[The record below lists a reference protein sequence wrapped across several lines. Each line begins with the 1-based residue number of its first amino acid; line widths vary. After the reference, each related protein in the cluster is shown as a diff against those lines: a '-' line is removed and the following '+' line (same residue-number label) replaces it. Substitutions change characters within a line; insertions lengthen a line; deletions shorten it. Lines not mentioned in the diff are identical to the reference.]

1 MSQQVDHP
9 HGDPKY
15 VARLPT
21 IRSQIY
27 SLVWACALPAIL
39 GIALLTNNF
48 IVRERKTIQQDTL
61 ITARALIQAVD
72 RDLNTGI
79 TVALALA
86 NSPSIDHRDFAA
98 LYRQASAV
106 LRPEFPGFNVVLH
119 DRDSVQLF
127 NTARPYGEIYP
138 DALSAARIA
147 QVFKTG
153 RPLISNLF
161 YAGALKRPL
170 AAIHAPVVRDGKV
183 VYVISVAFAPERLG
197 QVLRE
202 QLLPADRVTGIFDG
216 NGVLVA
222 RTHDAEKYVGQHV
235 SPTLMTQL
243 RQRREDAIEATT
255 LEGIPVYSMYSRSQY
270 SGWAVVIGVPRS
282 AVYSEVFDS
291 MTWIMVFVALV
302 TAAGFGIA
310 WHFAR
315 SIERSVRSLTTAA
328 MALGGKAR
336 PGPAAAALAPAAFH
350 EAAQALDTL
359 HGVDSELQRYRH
371 HLENLIEH
379 RTRQLESA
387 MREAQAANA
396 AKDVFVANMSHE
408 LRTPMNAVL
417 GVAHLLGSTG
427 VSPEQARY
435 LDMIR
440 TSGQSLLGILND
452 ILDLSKMQAGKVEL
466 HHAPFKLDDVLHAV
480 ATIMSVSAGDKDLEL
495 AIGVEADVPRALVGD
510 ALRLHQVLV
519 NLVGNAIKF
528 TERGAVVLTVARV
541 AAPGAA
547 TVLRFAVRDTGIG
560 LNETQVAR
568 LFSPFTQADLSTTR
582 RFGGTGLGLTIS
594 KGLIELMQGRIEVHS
609 RAGEGSEFRFTV
621 TLGAATALAAPPPA
635 AAQPR
640 HLLLADDHPTSRHCI
655 AQAIAAA
662 GWTCDMADSVAATL
676 ALLHGGRRYD
686 AVLAD
691 WQMEPLC
698 SLQRETGTPLVCMIN
713 ACGRDRVAQDMAN
726 GRIAASLVKPV
737 TTIGLLEAVN
747 TACAQQAPAAPAHS
761 TQPALAGV
769 RILLVEDNP
778 INQVVARGLLEQ
790 AGARV
795 TVAENGEQAVAQ
807 LRGLDCDLVLMD
819 VQMPVMDGFSAT
831 RIIREELRLTLP
843 VIAMTAGVMASE
855 REQCIAAGMDDF
867 IGKPVDVEQMFTIL
881 ARHLA
886 PGRSGNAAH

>member
-1 MSQQVDHP
+1 MAPQQ
-9 HGDPKY
+9 GEQKY

-21 IRSQIY
+21 IRSQLY

-86 NSPSIDHRDFAA
+86 NSPSIDSRDFAA
-98 LYRQASAV
+98 FYRQATDV
-106 LRPEFPGFNVVLH
+106 LRPEFPGYNFVLH
-119 DRDSVQLF
+119 DRDSVQLL
-127 NTARPYGEIYP
+127 NTARPYGEVYP
-138 DALSAARIA
+138 DPFSAARIA

-153 RPLISNLF
+153 KPLISNLF

-183 VYVISVAFAPERLG
+183 VYVISVAFVPERLG

-202 QLLPADRVTGIFDG
+202 QLLPADRVTGIFDA

-222 RTHDAEKYVGQHV
+222 RTHDAEKYVGRQV
-235 SPTLMTQL
+235 APTLMSRFRL
-243 RQRREDAIEATT
+243 RQEDAIEATT
-255 LEGIPVYSMYSRSQY
+255 LEGIPVYSMYSRSLQ
-270 SGWAVVIGVPRS
+270 SGWSVVIGVPRS
-282 AVYSEVFDS
+282 AVYAAVFDS
-291 MTWIMVFVALV
+291 ITWIMVFLVAV
-302 TAAGFGIA
+302 TAAGFGVA

-315 SIERSVRSLTTAA
+315 NIEGSVRSLTTAA
-328 MALGGKAR
+328 MALGGKPR
-336 PGPAAAALAPAAFH
+336 PEWTPVAPAAFH

-359 HGVDSELQRYRH
+359 RGVESELMRYRH

-387 MREAQAANA
+387 MREAQSANA

-417 GVAHLLGSTG
+417 GVAHLLGRTG

-466 HHAPFKLDDVLHAV
+466 HHAPFRLDDVLHAV

-495 AIGVEADVPRALVGD
+495 AIGVDADVPRALVGD

-519 NLVGNAIKF
+519 NLAGNAIKF
-528 TERGAVVLTVARV
+528 TERGEVSLMVSRLP
-541 AAPGAA
+541 APGGASL
-547 TVLRFAVRDTGIG
+547 LRFAVRDTGIG
-560 LNETQVAR
+560 LNEEQVAR

-594 KGLIELMQGRIEVHS
+594 KGLVELMQGQIDVHS
-609 RAGEGSEFRFTV
+609 TPGAGSEFRVTV
-621 TLGAATALAAPPPA
+621 PLGVSNAIDTVD
-635 AAQPR
+635 AAQSVGPL
-640 HLLLADDHPTSRHCI
+640 HLLLADDNATSRHCI

-662 GWTCDMADSVAATL
+662 GWTCDVAASTQAAL
-676 ALLHGGRRYD
+676 ALLAGGTKYD
-686 AVLAD
+686 AVLVD
-691 WQMEPLC
+691 WQMAELDALQSVIEAPLI
-698 SLQRETGTPLVCMIN
+698 CMLN
-713 ACGRDRVAQDMAN
+713 AYGRDLVAEDMAN
-726 GRIAASLVKPV
+726 ARIAACLAKPV
-737 TTIGLLEAVN
+737 TAVGLLEAM
-747 TACAQQAPAAPAHS
+747 QAARAHGQEPAAPDDDALP
-761 TQPALAGV
+761 TLAGV

-795 TVAENGEQAVAQ
+795 AVAENGEDAVTQ
-807 LRGLDCDLVLMD
+807 LRRLDCDLVLMD
-819 VQMPVMDGFSAT
+819 VQMPVMDGFTAT
-831 RIIREELRLTLP
+831 RIIREELRLSLP

-867 IGKPVDVEQMFTIL
+867 IGKPIDVEQMFSIL
-881 ARHLA
+881 ARHL
-886 PGRSGNAAH
+886 GRATPER

>member
-1 MSQQVDHP
+1 MAPQQ
-9 HGDPKY
+9 GEQKY

-21 IRSQIY
+21 IRSQLY

-86 NSPSIDHRDFAA
+86 NSPSIDSRDFAA
-98 LYRQASAV
+98 FYRQATDV
-106 LRPEFPGFNVVLH
+106 LRPEFPGYNFVLH
-119 DRDSVQLF
+119 DRDSVQLL
-127 NTARPYGEIYP
+127 NTARPYGEVYP
-138 DALSAARIA
+138 DPFSAARIA

-153 RPLISNLF
+153 KPLISNLF

-183 VYVISVAFAPERLG
+183 VYVISVAFVPERLG

-202 QLLPADRVTGIFDG
+202 QLLPADRVTGIFDA

-222 RTHDAEKYVGQHV
+222 RTHDAEKYVGQQV
-235 SPTLMTQL
+235 APTLMSRFRL
-243 RQRREDAIEATT
+243 RQEDAIEATT
-255 LEGIPVYSMYSRSQY
+255 LEGIPVYSMYSRSLQ
-270 SGWAVVIGVPRS
+270 SGWSVVIGVPRS
-282 AVYSEVFDS
+282 AVYAAVFDS
-291 MTWIMVFVALV
+291 ITWIMVFLVAV
-302 TAAGFGIA
+302 TAAGFGVA

-315 SIERSVRSLTTAA
+315 NIEGSVRSLTTAA
-328 MALGGKAR
+328 MALGGKPR
-336 PGPAAAALAPAAFH
+336 PEWTPVAPAAFH

-359 HGVDSELQRYRH
+359 RGVESELMRYRH

-387 MREAQAANA
+387 MREAQSANA

-417 GVAHLLGSTG
+417 GVAHLLGRTG

-466 HHAPFKLDDVLHAV
+466 HHAPFQLDDVLHAV

-495 AIGVEADVPRALVGD
+495 AIGVDADVPRALVGD

-519 NLVGNAIKF
+519 NLAGNAIKF
-528 TERGAVVLTVARV
+528 TERGEVSLMVSRLP
-541 AAPGAA
+541 APGGASL
-547 TVLRFAVRDTGIG
+547 LRFAVRDTGIG
-560 LNETQVAR
+560 LNEEQVAR

-594 KGLIELMQGRIEVHS
+594 KGLVELMQGQIDVHS
-609 RAGEGSEFRFTV
+609 MPGEGSEFRITV
-621 TLGAATALAAPPPA
+621 PLGVSNAIDTVDAAQSAAPL
-635 AAQPR
+635 
-640 HLLLADDHPTSRHCI
+640 HLLLADDNATSRHCI

-662 GWTCDMADSVAATL
+662 GWTCDVAASTQAAL
-676 ALLHGGRRYD
+676 ALLAGGTKYD
-686 AVLAD
+686 AVLVD
-691 WQMEPLC
+691 WQMAELDALQSVIEAPLI
-698 SLQRETGTPLVCMIN
+698 CMLN
-713 ACGRDRVAQDMAN
+713 AYGRDLVAEDMAN
-726 GRIAASLVKPV
+726 ARIAACLAKPV
-737 TTIGLLEAVN
+737 TAVGLLEAM
-747 TACAQQAPAAPAHS
+747 QAARAHGQEPAAPDDDALP
-761 TQPALAGV
+761 TLAGV

-795 TVAENGEQAVAQ
+795 AVAENGEDAVAQ
-807 LRGLDCDLVLMD
+807 LRRLDCDLVLMD
-819 VQMPVMDGFSAT
+819 VQMPVMDGFTAT
-831 RIIREELRLTLP
+831 RIIREELRLSLP

-867 IGKPVDVEQMFTIL
+867 IGKPIDVEQMFSIL
-881 ARHLA
+881 ARHLGRAA
-886 PGRSGNAAH
+886 PER

>member
-1 MSQQVDHP
+1 MAPQQ
-9 HGDPKY
+9 GEQKY

-21 IRSQIY
+21 IRSQLY

-86 NSPSIDHRDFAA
+86 NSPSIDSRDFAA
-98 LYRQASAV
+98 FYRQATDV
-106 LRPEFPGFNVVLH
+106 LRPEFPGYNFVLH
-119 DRDSVQLF
+119 DRDSVQLL
-127 NTARPYGEIYP
+127 NTARPYGEVYP
-138 DALSAARIA
+138 DPFSAARIA

-153 RPLISNLF
+153 KPLISNLF

-183 VYVISVAFAPERLG
+183 VYVISVAFVPERLG

-202 QLLPADRVTGIFDG
+202 QLLPADRVTGIFDA

-222 RTHDAEKYVGQHV
+222 RTHDAEKYVGQQV
-235 SPTLMTQL
+235 APTLMSRFRL
-243 RQRREDAIEATT
+243 RQEDAIEATT
-255 LEGIPVYSMYSRSQY
+255 LEGIPVYSMYSRSLQ
-270 SGWAVVIGVPRS
+270 SGWSVVIGVPRS
-282 AVYSEVFDS
+282 AVYAAVFDS
-291 MTWIMVFVALV
+291 ITWIMVFLVAV
-302 TAAGFGIA
+302 TAAGFGVA

-315 SIERSVRSLTTAA
+315 NIEGSVRSLTTAA
-328 MALGGKAR
+328 MALGGKPR
-336 PGPAAAALAPAAFH
+336 PEWTPVAPAAFH

-359 HGVDSELQRYRH
+359 RGVESELMRYRH

-387 MREAQAANA
+387 MREAQSANA

-417 GVAHLLGSTG
+417 GVAHLLGRTG

-466 HHAPFKLDDVLHAV
+466 HHAPFRLDDVLHAV

-495 AIGVEADVPRALVGD
+495 AIGVDADVPRALVGD

-519 NLVGNAIKF
+519 NLAGNAIKF
-528 TERGAVVLTVARV
+528 TERGEVSLMVSRLP
-541 AAPGAA
+541 APGGASL
-547 TVLRFAVRDTGIG
+547 LRFEVKDTGIG
-560 LNETQVAR
+560 LNEEQVAR

-594 KGLIELMQGRIEVHS
+594 KGLVELMQGQIDVHS
-609 RAGEGSEFRFTV
+609 TPGAGSEFRV
-621 TLGAATALAAPPPA
+621 TAPLGVSNAIDTIAPVDLAPA
-635 AAQPR
+635 AAPL
-640 HLLLADDHPTSRHCI
+640 HLLLADDNATSRHCI

-662 GWTCDMADSVAATL
+662 GWTCDVAASTQAAL
-676 ALLHGGRRYD
+676 ALLAGGTKYD
-686 AVLAD
+686 AVLVD
-691 WQMEPLC
+691 WQMAELDALQSVIEAPLI
-698 SLQRETGTPLVCMIN
+698 CMLN
-713 ACGRDRVAQDMAN
+713 AYGRDLVAEDMAN
-726 GRIAASLVKPV
+726 ARIAACLAKPV
-737 TTIGLLEAVN
+737 TAVGLLEAM
-747 TACAQQAPAAPAHS
+747 QAARAHGQEPAAPDDDALP
-761 TQPALAGV
+761 TLAGV

-795 TVAENGEQAVAQ
+795 AVAENGEDAVTQ
-807 LRGLDCDLVLMD
+807 LRRLDCDLVLMD
-819 VQMPVMDGFSAT
+819 VQMPVMDGFTAT
-831 RIIREELRLTLP
+831 RIIREELRLSLP

-867 IGKPVDVEQMFTIL
+867 IGKPIDVEQMFSIL
-881 ARHLA
+881 ARHLGRAA
-886 PGRSGNAAH
+886 PER

>member
-1 MSQQVDHP
+1 MAP
-9 HGDPKY
+9 HQGEQKY

-21 IRSQIY
+21 IRSQLY

-48 IVRERKTIQQDTL
+48 IVRERKTIQRDTL

-86 NSPSIDHRDFAA
+86 NSPSIDNRDFAA
-98 LYRQASAV
+98 FYRQATDV
-106 LRPEFPGFNVVLH
+106 LRPAFPGYNFVLH
-119 DRDSVQLF
+119 DRDSVQLL
-127 NTARPYGEIYP
+127 NTARPYGEVYP
-138 DALSAARIA
+138 DPFSAARIA

-153 RPLISNLF
+153 KPLISNLF

-170 AAIHAPVVRDGKV
+170 AAIHAPVIRDGKV
-183 VYVISVAFAPERLG
+183 VYVISVAFVPERLG

-202 QLLPADRVTGIFDG
+202 QLLPADRVTGIFDA

-222 RTHDAEKYVGQHV
+222 RTHDPEKYVGRPV
-235 SPTLMTQL
+235 SPTLMSQFRL
-243 RQRREDAIEATT
+243 RQEDAIEATT
-255 LEGIPVYSMYSRSQY
+255 LEGIPVYSMYSRSLQ
-270 SGWAVVIGVPRS
+270 SGWSVVIGVPRS
-282 AVYSEVFDS
+282 AVYAAVFES
-291 MTWIMVFVALV
+291 ITWIMAFLAVV
-302 TAAGFGIA
+302 TAAGFGVA

-315 SIERSVRSLTTAA
+315 NIERSVRSLTTAA

-336 PGPAAAALAPAAFH
+336 QGQVPPAAFH

-359 HGVDSELQRYRH
+359 HGVESELLRYRH

-417 GVAHLLGSTG
+417 GVAHLLGRTG

-466 HHAPFKLDDVLHAV
+466 HHAPFRLDDVLHAV

-495 AIGVEADVPRALVGD
+495 AIGVDADVPRALVGD

-519 NLVGNAIKF
+519 NLAGNAIKF
-528 TERGAVVLTVARV
+528 TERGEVSLMVSRLP
-541 AAPGAA
+541 APGGASL
-547 TVLRFAVRDTGIG
+547 LRFAVKDTGIG
-560 LNETQVAR
+560 LNEEQVAR

-594 KGLIELMQGRIEVHS
+594 KGLVELMQGQINVHS
-609 RAGEGSEFRFTV
+609 MPGDGSEFRITV
-621 TLGAATALAAPPPA
+621 PLDVSEAIDTVD
-635 AAQPR
+635 AAQSVAPL
-640 HLLLADDHPTSRHCI
+640 HLLLADDNATSRHCI

-662 GWTCDMADSVAATL
+662 GWTCDVAANAQAAI
-676 ALLHGGRRYD
+676 ALLRNGAVYD
-686 AVLAD
+686 AVLVD
-691 WQMEPLC
+691 WQMAELCALQPEIKAPLI
-698 SLQRETGTPLVCMIN
+698 CMLN
-713 ACGRDRVAQDMAN
+713 AYGRDLVAEDMAN
-726 GRIAASLVKPV
+726 ARIAACLAKPV
-737 TTIGLLEAVN
+737 TAVGLLEAV
-747 TACAQQAPAAPAHS
+747 QAARAHGREPPVPGDNA
-761 TQPALAGV
+761 QPALAGV

-795 TVAENGEQAVAQ
+795 AVAENGEDAVTQ
-807 LRGLDCDLVLMD
+807 LRRLDCDLVLMD
-819 VQMPVMDGFSAT
+819 VQMPVMDGFTAT
-831 RIIREELRLTLP
+831 RIIREELRLSLP
-843 VIAMTAGVMASE
+843 VIATTAGVMASE

-867 IGKPVDVEQMFTIL
+867 IGKPIDVEQMFSIL
-881 ARHLA
+881 ARHL
-886 PGRSGNAAH
+886 GRAALER